1 MSGPP
6 FGLERRAS
14 RAHSYRAKAPLR
26 LGLAGGGTDIPAY
39 SDRFGGAC
47 LNATINMHAFA
58 SIHPRTDGRIEF
70 VSADFGR
77 SAEMESAAALPLE
90 GELLLLKGV
99 YNRVV
104 RDFNDGRPLAFSLVT
119 DANVPVGSGLGTSS
133 AITVAVLGAF
143 REWLRFPLGEYELAR
158 LAFDIER
165 QDLALAGGKQDQ
177 YAATFGGV
185 NFMEFND
192 GDVIVN
198 PLRIKQETLLELEN
212 NLLLYYTGKSRYSAT
227 IIEEKV
233 KRLEESGDVVERMHH
248 LKTLAFEMKKLLL
261 KGELDRLGEL
271 LDLMWQEKKRTA
283 EHVSTTLIDEL
294 YTEARAAGASGGK
307 VSGAGGGGFVY
318 FYCPGASKYKVMHA
332 LSRFSGDVRRFQ
344 FTEWGLQSWCR

>member
-6 FGLERRAS
+6 GGVERRSS
-14 RAHSYRAKAPLR
+14 RGQSFRAKAPLR

-39 SDRFGGAC
+39 SDRWGGAC

-58 SIHPRTDGRIEF
+58 SIHPRVDGRIELG
-70 VSADFGR
+70 SADFGR
-77 SAEMESAAALPLE
+77 SLELESVPELPLA

-104 RDFNDGRPLAFSLVT
+104 RDFNGGRPLAFSLIT

-212 NLLLYYTGKSRYSAT
+212 NLLLYYTGKSRYSAA

-233 KRLEESGDVVERMHH
+233 RGVQASAQVVERMHR
-248 LKTLAFEMKKLLL
+248 LKELAFEMKRLLL
-261 KGELDRLGEL
+261 KGDLDRLGDL
-271 LDLMWQEKKRTA
+271 LDVMWQEKKRTG
-283 EHVSTTLIDEL
+283 EHVSNELIDEL
-294 YTEARAAGASGGK
+294 YTEARGAGASGGK

-318 FYCPGASKYKVMHA
+318 FYCPGAAKYKVMQA

-344 FTEWGLQSWCR
+344 FTDWGLQSWCR

>member
-1 MSGPP
+1 VSAPVV
-6 FGLERRAS
+6 ERRLS
-14 RAHSYRAKAPLR
+14 KVSYRAKAPLR

-47 LNATINMHAFA
+47 LNATINMYAFA
-58 SIHPRTDGRIEF
+58 SIHPRGDGKIEL

-77 SAEMESAAALPLE
+77 AVLLDAAPELGLD
-90 GELLLLKGV
+90 GELDLLKGV
-99 YNRVV
+99 YNRII
-104 RDFNDGRPLAFSLVT
+104 RDFGGGEPLAFTLIT

-133 AITVAVLGAF
+133 AVTVAVVGAF

-165 QDLALAGGKQDQ
+165 SDLRLAGGKQDQ

-185 NFMEFND
+185 NFMEFVD

-233 KRLEESGDVVERMHH
+233 RAVQHDEQVVERMHH
-248 LKTLAFEMKKLLL
+248 LKTLAFEMKRLLL
-261 KGELDRLGEL
+261 KGELDRFGEL
-271 LDLMWQEKKRTA
+271 LDVMWQEKKRTA
-283 EHVSTTLIDEL
+283 EHVSSPLIDEL
-294 YTEARAAGASGGK
+294 YAAAREAGASGGK

-318 FYCPGASKYKVMHA
+318 FYCPGATKWRVGQA
-332 LSRFSGDVRRFQ
+332 LSGFAGDIRRFQ